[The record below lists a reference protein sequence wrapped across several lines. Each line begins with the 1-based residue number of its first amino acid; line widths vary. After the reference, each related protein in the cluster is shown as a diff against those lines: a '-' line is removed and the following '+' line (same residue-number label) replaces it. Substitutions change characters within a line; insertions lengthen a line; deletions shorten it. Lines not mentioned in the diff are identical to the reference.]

1 MELLQLKYFCDAAET
16 ENFSTTAK
24 KYLVPPSN
32 ISQSIKR
39 LEKELEISLFDRKSN
54 KIMLNEKG
62 KVFYEK
68 VKEALARL
76 DEARDIFRGTEKS
89 NSIKLSITS
98 NRRIVMSTIEKFK
111 TVHPDIDIVARYYYS
126 PDESFDVVVS
136 PDDPT
141 EDGYKIINRIPEKI
155 SLAITN
161 GSPLSRESVIT
172 TDMLIKE
179 KFVSMDESTSFY
191 RTTMQICSSLS
202 FKPHIA
208 ILANDPFYVRKCV
221 EMGLGVAFV
230 PEFSWKG
237 QFADNVIFKSIG
249 DFYRDTYICKNV
261 KRPNAKEIDDFL
273 RLLSNEIDNELEA
286 K

>member
-16 ENFSTTAK
+16 QNFSTTAK

-39 LEKELEISLFDRKSN
+39 LEKELGIFLFDRKSN
-54 KIMLNEKG
+54 RIALNEMG
-62 KVFYEK
+62 KAFYEK
-68 VKEALARL
+68 VKKALSLL
-76 DEARDIFRGTEKS
+76 DEATNIFIKTEKS

-98 NRRIVMSTIEKFK
+98 NRRIVMSTIEKYK
-111 TVHPDIDIVARYYYS
+111 MIHPDIDIVARYYYS
-126 PDESFDVVVS
+126 NDEDFDIVVS
-136 PDDPT
+136 PDAPR
-141 EDGYKIINRIPEKI
+141 EDGYTIINRIPEKI
-155 SLAITN
+155 SLALTID
-161 GSPLSRESVIT
+161 SPLYEKSVINAE
-172 TDMLIKE
+172 MLTKE
-179 KFVSMDESTSFY
+179 KFVSMDEGSSFY
-191 RTTMQICSSLS
+191 RTTMKICSSLG

-249 DFYRDTYICKNV
+249 DYYRDTYICKNV
-261 KRPNAKEIDDFL
+261 KRPIEKEIDEFL
-273 RLLSNEIDNELEA
+273 KLLSSEIDSELQA
-286 K
+286 